1 MHRKRTSLGILGV
14 LLGVFGVLTLAATP
28 ALANHIDNANVS
40 ADCTKFTI
48 VVSGAELDQ
57 PDAVVNYSITLTP
70 AAGPPITINDAIPV
84 APDAK
89 MNFNAALTRNW
100 ADFGVT
106 LAGTY
111 ALTGSAT
118 LTTNNGGT
126 IDNTISIVF
135 TPAQLV
141 CQVNC
146 TGSIGDFVWQDT
158 NQNGIQDAGEPG
170 IPGVT
175 VNLFKSGV
183 KIASTVTDQN
193 GFYQFSGLC
202 AGDYT
207 VSVDQTT
214 VPSGFVPTVCSNQA
228 GVPDNSNCSPS
239 PVNLPTDNSS
249 DQTIDFGYVSVP
261 VTKKVS
267 IGPSSMEG
275 AIKISNGDWVN
286 GGYSFKS
293 NVTGDLTVLAQV
305 TITGPCSNGGT
316 DTVTVPLATMTFH
329 NPAGA
334 KDWLPTGDANSV
346 LSWQGSVQVGVN
358 SPSICGG
365 VGKLDASK
373 GAVFTANVSANPS
386 QAGATVT
393 FRFKFRDPAAK
404 GKPNTNCLDT
414 TDPNRNKADVCGAS
428 WSPTKTFDP

>member
-1 MHRKRTSLGILGV
+1 MRRKRTSLGILGV
-14 LLGVFGVLTLAATP
+14 LLGVLAIAATP

-48 VVSGAELDQ
+48 VVSGGQLDL
-57 PDAVVNYSITLTP
+57 PPGTVYAVSYTIALNP
-70 AAGPPITINDAIPV
+70 QGITINDTITVVPL
-84 APDAK
+84 PDQTFSRAV
-89 MNFNAALTRNW
+89 TRNW

-106 LAGTY
+106 PSGTNT
-111 ALTGSAT
+111 LTGSAT
-118 LTTNNGGT
+118 LTANGVVQ
-126 IDNTISIVF
+126 NTITIGF
-135 TPAQLV
+135 TPGTLTCGV
-141 CQVNC
+141 TC
-146 TGSIGDFVWQDT
+146 TGTIGDFVWQDT
-158 NQNGIQDAGEPG
+158 NQNGIQDVGEPG

-175 VNLFKSGV
+175 VNLFKGNQ
-183 KIASTVTDQN
+183 IASTLTDGN
-193 GFYQFSGLC
+193 GNYLFTGLC

-214 VPSGFVPTVCSNQA
+214 VPSGFVPTTCSNMA
-228 GVPDNSNCSPS
+228 GVGNNSNCSPS
-239 PVNLPTDNSS
+239 PVNLPADDSS
-249 DQTIDFGYVSVP
+249 DLTIDFGYVFVP
-261 VTKKVS
+261 ATKKVS

-293 NVTGDLTVLAQV
+293 NVTGDLTVVAKV

-316 DTVTVPLATMTFH
+316 DTVTVPLATMTYS
-329 NPAGA
+329 NPSSAN
-334 KDWLPTGDANSV
+334 DWLPTGDANSV

-358 SPSICGG
+358 SPAICGG

-373 GAVFTANVSANPS
+373 GAVFTATVSASPS
-386 QAGATVT
+386 QPGATVT
-393 FRFKFRDPAAK
+393 FRFKYRDPAAK

>member
-1 MHRKRTSLGILGV
+1 MHGKRKSLGILGV
-14 LLGVFGVLTLAATP
+14 LLGVLAIAATP
-28 ALANHIDNANVS
+28 AMANHVDAANVA
-40 ADCTKFTI
+40 ADCTGFTI
-48 VVSGAELDQ
+48 HVSASELDL
-57 PDAVVNYSITLTP
+57 NGLSISYTITLTP
-70 AAGPPITINDAIPV
+70 TVGPPIPITDTIPV
-84 APDAK
+84 VPDANK
-89 MNFNAALTRNW
+89 NFSAAVTRSW

-106 LAGTY
+106 LGGTY
-111 ALTGSAT
+111 TLSGSAT
-118 LTTNNGGT
+118 LIGGDNNTVPIAFNTTTLSCG
-126 IDNTISIVF
+126 
-135 TPAQLV
+135 
-141 CQVNC
+141 VNC
-146 TGSIGDFVWQDT
+146 TGAIGDFVWQDT

-175 VNLFKSGV
+175 VNLFDKSGN

-193 GFYQFSGLC
+193 GFYLFSGLC
-202 AGDYT
+202 AGDYA
-207 VSVDQTT
+207 VAVDQTT
-214 VPSGFVPTVCSNQA
+214 VPSGFVPTVCNNQA
-228 GVPDNSNCSPS
+228 GVGDNSNCSPS

-249 DQTIDFGYVSVP
+249 DLTIDFGYVFVP
-261 VTKKVS
+261 ATKKVS

-293 NVTGDLTVLAQV
+293 NVTGDLTVVAKV
-305 TITGPCSNGGT
+305 TVTGPCSNGGT
-316 DTVTVPLATMTFH
+316 DTVVVPLATMTYH
-329 NPAGA
+329 NPSGA

-358 SPSICGG
+358 APAVCGG

-373 GAVFTANVSANPS
+373 GAVFTATVSANPS
-386 QAGATVT
+386 QPGATVT
-393 FRFKFRDPAAK
+393 FRFKYRDPAAK